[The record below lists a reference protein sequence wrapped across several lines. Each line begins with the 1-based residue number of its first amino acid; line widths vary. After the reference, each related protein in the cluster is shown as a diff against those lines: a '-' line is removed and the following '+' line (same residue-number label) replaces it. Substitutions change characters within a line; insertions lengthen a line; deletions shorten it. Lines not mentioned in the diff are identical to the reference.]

1 MKKYGTKNKIVI
13 FALLAVLFISL
24 GVLARQN
31 IREGMLTKKQDE
43 LDKLKEVLS
52 NTPNPGKGI
61 MNAFTALATN
71 INRK

>member
-31 IREGMLTKKQDE
+31 IREGMLTQKQDE

-52 NTPNPGKGI
+52 KTPNPGKGI
-61 MNAFTALATN
+61 MNAFTALGTN
-71 INRK
+71 FNR

>member
-1 MKKYGTKNKIVI
+1 
-13 FALLAVLFISL
+13 
-24 GVLARQN
+24 
-31 IREGMLTKKQDE
+31 MLTKKQDE